1 MVALLH
7 ISNPG
12 NQLGIIRIKH
22 SLTYLRDYLPYYSS
36 DTVSRVYTGV
46 LSSLNRW
53 VKSSLQNMKTVS
65 SVYTKSLINYNSRFL
80 ILQNDKILKWI
91 RMFIAANYKTGNGSV
106 H

>member
-1 MVALLH
+1 MVALH

-12 NQLGIIRIKH
+12 NQLEIIRIKP
-22 SLTYLRDYLPYYSS
+22 SLTYLRHYLPYYSS

-46 LSSLNRW
+46 LSSFNRC

-65 SVYTKSLINYNSRFL
+65 SVTKSLINYNSRFL